1 MPKKSLVVGL
11 GGTGDWVLT
20 FLKSRL
26 FAAYGEEVTKKDVQ
40 FLLADTIHS
49 GAREDAFHGTGKITV
64 GYSTDQH
71 DEKVAKLGQVRVE
84 NLEYLALVGS
94 IQETAVSIQ
103 AREPHAR
110 HLSWFPASY
119 YLSNLPQA
127 AMDITL
133 GAGQWRQFGRMALT
147 LGIERGD
154 LTGKLRHLM
163 REANVA
169 PNDDL
174 MVYVICSLGG
184 GTGAG
189 MFLDAAAVIRDV
201 AARTGLK
208 VWIVGFLLLPGAFRK
223 VWNELVQ
230 RTAIPR
236 SYAAFREL
244 TRFQTVAGKNV
255 PFPIR
260 YSVNDQVALST
271 KLYDTVFLLDAVGE
285 LAEAPPWVGVSP
297 SIADSLEVFIDRT
310 CGSEI
315 LKSLINASA
324 RMADTVQMNQT
335 LEAQF
340 HSIGSHK
347 IVLPARQYAH
357 IFTSRFAQEFFERIF
372 PSEKADGD
380 LPTLRKADIGDQA
393 YAQLALESMKG
404 IPNLFTK
411 IVDYLPGRPDHVRLE
426 GFANATVNVYRSLL
440 VPESE
445 EPGLSLTMLDD
456 DPLQRDNEDEPFPTS
471 DLTREETEEA
481 AKEVARVCKQRL
493 ELYWAKLH
501 PMLERVKKR
510 LDEEMAAAL
519 ESQVTRILN
528 GDVSDPKVAALR
540 SYPVGSAVAF
550 LDQVALQCDALV
562 EHVLSRTEER
572 IRKLSF
578 TPEQWQISVNQSK
591 TQMEAKFTGFFARSR
606 AASAQK
612 AYINELARL
621 AESEKMALVFKTFHE
636 LTWALKARANAVRAS
651 IVGWAR
657 LATLDGV
664 DSARAAAD
672 ADIASINNALVEAGR
687 SYTSS
692 YGLSRYV
699 GGEVDTTMGGYQE
712 KLYNR
717 VARPLVDA
725 WVEGHRWQFQDH
737 DLTLS
742 VITPTQT
749 STATTASV
757 NSGEGLYK
765 WAFKQAEG
773 PILPQV
779 TKLSIF
785 DYFLETAE
793 GVEDPSRMPEV
804 VAKFLK
810 DNTHVLMDELQ
821 GQPGAR
827 ESRDIYL
834 LVRKPTKPE
843 AVDFYQSLVI
853 NIRKFYSGTNEN
865 FQEGITSD
873 FDNPYTLTLLYVIQD
888 IRPGQIRLLNE
899 YERRYN
905 EAIAAN
911 DAHIVNHVFRCE
923 QEAAKLEK
931 VNNAAL
937 GATGTHWTRID
948 ARTCRLL
955 NEPGRVKLFFQLLAL
970 RVIRLDEPPDQPGTL
985 VWMILPPGNE
995 DPKGARVVWLTRPA
1009 EEGEDIG
1016 RGQSLLYAVECF
1028 CLTERSAK
1036 PGGEIEIRYEELS
1049 RALNI
1054 KRSAL
1059 MADGGYDKL
1068 IAAYQTFLE
1077 GELNDKLERYIELK
1091 YLDDN
1096 ASRETRAARMQQSG
1110 SLRIMASYYLEE
1122 EIRQLRANK
1131 NAQDSFRTEV
1141 PVPKGG

>member
-26 FAAYGEEVTKKDVQ
+26 FAAYGEEATKKDVQ
-40 FLLADTIHS
+40 FLLADTIHAK
-49 GAREDAFHGTGKITV
+49 AREDAFRGTRKITV

-71 DEKVAKLGQVRVE
+71 EETVAKLGQVRVE
-84 NLEYLALVGS
+84 NLEYLPLVGS

-110 HLSWFPASY
+110 HLSWFPAGY
-119 YLSNLPQA
+119 YLNNLPQA

-147 LGIERGD
+147 LGTERGA

-163 REANVA
+163 REANVDA
-169 PNDDL
+169 DDDL

-223 VWNELVQ
+223 VWSDLVQ

-260 YSVNDQVALST
+260 YSVNEQVALSS
-271 KLYDTVFLLDAVGE
+271 KLFDTVFLLDAVGE
-285 LAEAPPWVGVSP
+285 LAEAPPWSGVSP

-310 CGSEI
+310 CGSRI
-315 LKSLINASA
+315 LEHLVNASA
-324 RMADTVQMNQT
+324 EMAGQVQMNQT
-335 LEAQF
+335 LPAQF

-357 IFTSRFAQEFFERIF
+357 IFTSQFAGEFFGRLF
-372 PSEKADGD
+372 PSETVDGG
-380 LPTLRKADIGDQA
+380 LPALRKADIGDQA

-404 IPNLFTK
+404 IPNLFTR

-426 GFANATVNVYRSLL
+426 AFANANVNVYRSLL
-440 VPESE
+440 VPERE
-445 EPGLSLTMLDD
+445 EPGLSLALLDE
-456 DPLQRDNEDEPFPTS
+456 DPLQRDNQDEPFPTC
-471 DLTREETEEA
+471 DLTNEEPEEA

-493 ELYWAKLH
+493 ELYWAKLN
-501 PMLERVKKR
+501 PVVERVKKR
-510 LDEEMAAAL
+510 LDEDMASAL
-519 ESQVTRILN
+519 EAQVTRILN
-528 GDVSDPKVAALR
+528 ADVSDPKAAALR
-540 SYPVGSAVAF
+540 AYPVGSAVAF

-562 EHVLSRTEER
+562 EHVLSKTEER
-572 IRKLSF
+572 IRKRDF
-578 TPEQWQISVNQSK
+578 TPEQWQIRVNQSK
-591 TQMEAKFTGFFARSR
+591 TQMEAKFTGFFKRGR

-612 AYINELARL
+612 AYINEVGKL
-621 AESEKMALVFKTFHE
+621 AEGEKMALVFKTFHE
-636 LTWALKARANAVRAS
+636 LTWMLKARANAVRES
-651 IVGWAR
+651 IVNWAK

-664 DSARAAAD
+664 NSARVAAGQ
-672 ADIASINNALVEAGR
+672 DIAVIKNALAEAGR

-692 YGLSRYV
+692 YGLSRYT
-699 GGEVDTTMGGYQE
+699 GGEVDITMGGYQE
-712 KLYNR
+712 KLYKR
-717 VARPLVDA
+717 IAQPLVNV
-725 WVEGHRWQFQDH
+725 WVEGHGWQFQDH
-737 DLTLS
+737 ALTLS
-742 VITPTQT
+742 VTTPAHA
-749 STATTASV
+749 STATTANI
-757 NSGEGLYK
+757 NSGEALYR

-773 PILPQV
+773 AILPQV

-785 DYFLETAE
+785 DYFLEAFE
-793 GVEDPSRMPEV
+793 GDEDRAQMPQL

-821 GQPGAR
+821 GLRGAQ
-827 ESRDIYL
+827 ESRHIYL
-834 LVRKPTKPE
+834 LVKRPAKPE
-843 AVDFYQSLVI
+843 AVDFYQNLVL
-853 NIRKFYSGTNEN
+853 NIKRFYSGTNEK
-865 FQEGITSD
+865 FQEGIASD
-873 FDNPYTLTLLYVIQD
+873 FDNPYTLTLLYLIQG
-888 IRPGQIRLLNE
+888 ILPGQVRLLND
-899 YERRYN
+899 YERRYY

-931 VNNAAL
+931 VTNAAL
-937 GATGTHWTRID
+937 GQTGAEWTRID
-948 ARTCRLL
+948 PRACRLL
-955 NEPGRVKLFFQLLAL
+955 NEPHRVKLFFQLLAL
-970 RVIRLDEPPDQPGTL
+970 KVICLAAPPNQSGTL

-1009 EEGEDIG
+1009 EEGEEPS
-1016 RGQSLLYAVECF
+1016 RGQSLLYAIERF
-1028 CLTERSAK
+1028 CLTERSDK
-1036 PGGEIEIRYEELS
+1036 PGGEIEIRYDELA

-1054 KRSAL
+1054 KRSGL

-1077 GELNDKLERYIELK
+1077 NELNDTLERYVELK
-1091 YLDDN
+1091 FLDDN
-1096 ASRETRAARMQQSG
+1096 PSREELDTRRQQSG

-1131 NAQDSFRTEV
+1131 NAQESFRADTL
-1141 PVPKGG
+1141 VPKGG

>member
-26 FAAYGEEVTKKDVQ
+26 FAAYGEEATKKDVQ

-49 GAREDAFHGTGKITV
+49 KAREDAFHGSGKITV
-64 GYSTDQH
+64 SSSTDQH
-71 DEKVAKLGQVRVE
+71 DEMVAKLGQVRVE
-84 NLEYLALVGS
+84 NLEYLPLVGS
-94 IQETAVSIQ
+94 IYDTAVSIH
-103 AREPHAR
+103 AREPHVR

-147 LGIERGD
+147 LGVERGD
-154 LTGKLRHLM
+154 FMGKIRQLM

-169 PNDDL
+169 PNDNL
-174 MVYVICSLGG
+174 MVYIICSLGG

-189 MFLDAAAVIRDV
+189 MFLDAAAIIREV
-201 AARTGLK
+201 ARMGGPQ
-208 VWIVGFLLLPGAFRK
+208 VWVVGFLLLPSAFRK

-244 TRFQTVAGKNV
+244 TRFQTVAGKDV
-255 PFPIR
+255 PFPIH

-285 LAEAPPWVGVSP
+285 LAEAPPWAGVSP
-297 SIADSLEVFIDRT
+297 SIADGLEVFIDRT
-310 CGSEI
+310 CGYEI

-324 RMADTVQMNQT
+324 HMADNVQMNQT

-357 IFTSRFAQEFFERIF
+357 IFTSQFAQEFFERIF
-372 PSEKADGD
+372 PSEKADGG
-380 LPTLRKADIGDQA
+380 LPALRKAEIGDQA
-393 YAQLALESMKG
+393 YARLALESMKD

-411 IVDYLPGRPDHVRLE
+411 IVDYLPGRPEHTRLE
-426 GFANATVNVYRSLL
+426 GLANANVNKYRSLL
-440 VPESE
+440 VPEKE
-445 EPGLSLTMLDD
+445 EPGLSLSMLDE

-471 DLTREETEEA
+471 DLTKDEPEES
-481 AKEVARVCKQRL
+481 AKEVERVCKQRL
-493 ELYWAKLH
+493 ELYWAKLT
-501 PMLERVKKR
+501 PALERVKKR

-519 ESQVTRILN
+519 EAQVTRILN
-528 GDVSDPKVAALR
+528 ADVSDTKVAALR
-540 SYPVGSAVAF
+540 DYPVGSAVAF
-550 LDQVALQCDALV
+550 LNQVALQCEALV
-562 EHVLSRTEER
+562 EHVISKTEER
-572 IRKLSF
+572 IRKRDF
-578 TPEQWQISVNQSK
+578 TPEQWQIRVNQSK
-591 TQMEAKFTGFFARSR
+591 TQMEARFTGLLARRR
-606 AASAQK
+606 AAAAQK
-612 AYINELARL
+612 AYIDEVSRL

-636 LTWALKARANAVRAS
+636 LTWMLKARASAIRDD
-651 IVGWAR
+651 IVNWAK
-657 LATLDGV
+657 LSVLDSV
-664 DSARAAAD
+664 NSAHVAAD
-672 ADIASINNALVEAGR
+672 NDIASIKKALAEAGS

-692 YGLSRYV
+692 YGLSKYN
-699 GGEVDTTMGGYQE
+699 GGETVDTTMNGYQDR
-712 KLYNR
+712 LYKR
-717 VARPLVDA
+717 IAQPLADA
-725 WVEGHRWQFQDH
+725 WVEGHGWQFQNH
-737 DLTLS
+737 VLALT
-742 VITPTQT
+742 VKTPTQT
-749 STATTASV
+749 STATVAAV
-757 NSGEGLYK
+757 ASGEELYR
-765 WAFKQAEG
+765 WVFKQAEA

-779 TKLSIF
+779 TSLSIF
-785 DYFLETAE
+785 DYFLEISEGAE
-793 GVEDPSRMPEV
+793 DSGRMPET

-810 DNTHVLMDELQ
+810 ENTHVLMDELQ
-821 GQPGAR
+821 GQLGAR
-827 ESRDIYL
+827 ETREIYL
-834 LVRKPTKPE
+834 LVKRPTKPE
-843 AVDFYQSLVI
+843 AVDFYLNLVL
-853 NIRKFYSGTNEN
+853 NIKKFYSGTNEL
-865 FQEGITSD
+865 FQEGITPD

-888 IRPGQIRLLNE
+888 IRPGQIRLLND

-923 QEAAKLEK
+923 EEAAKLEK
-931 VNNAAL
+931 VTNAAL
-937 GATGTHWTRID
+937 GKTGVEWQRID

-970 RVIRLDEPPDQPGTL
+970 RVIRPAEAPGHGGTL

-995 DPKGARVVWLTRPA
+995 DHTGARVVWLTRPA
-1009 EEGEDIG
+1009 NDNEDVSVS
-1016 RGQSLLYAVECF
+1016 QSLLYAVERF
-1028 CLTERSAK
+1028 CLLEKSAK
-1036 PGGEIEIRYEELS
+1036 PNGEIPILYDELS

-1068 IAAYQTFLE
+1068 ITAYQSFLE
-1077 GELNDKLERYIELK
+1077 NDLNRLLETLHYS
-1091 YLDDN
+1091 DGAADGS
-1096 ASRETRAARMQQSG
+1096 ASERPEAG
-1110 SLRIMASYYLEE
+1110 SLRVMASYYLEE

-1131 NAQDSFRTEV
+1131 NAQESFRADTL
-1141 PVPKGG
+1141 VPKGG